1 MQKHN
6 SEVCTTIR
14 CLNYANLSVV
24 PVLCNPSQITRVH
37 SSHRQYCKT
46 RYLQVIESNKL
57 LCSVI
62 EIALRHG
69 CSPVNW
75 LHIFRTPFLKKTTG
89 RLVLYL
95 HSWTLTQSE
104 RKLSGCVLVLMISV
118 TTLIKVI
125 HFLWFLIVSERFI
138 NMMIPKRWD
147 SNLKIISK
155 LESWLA
161 SIVNNFSNP
170 DEIEEFW

>member
-14 CLNYANLSVV
+14 RLNYANFWVA
-24 PVLCNPSQITRVH
+24 PVLCNPSQITGVH

-46 RYLQVIESNKL
+46 IYLQVIESNKL
-57 LCSVI
+57 LSSVI

-75 LHIFRTPFLKKTTG
+75 LHIFRTPFLKNTSG

-95 HSWTLTQSE
+95 HSWTLNAE
-104 RKLSGCVLVLMISV
+104 RKKTQWMRTSTDDISYDIDKSD
-118 TTLIKVI
+118 T
-125 HFLWFLIVSERFI
+125 FP
-138 NMMIPKRWD
+138 MIPNSKWEFYKYD
-147 SNLKIISK
+147 DTEEMKFKLKNNIEIGKLVSK
-155 LESWLA
+155 YSE
-161 SIVNNFSNP
+161 
-170 DEIEEFW
+170 